1 MKRTVEITKNSFF
14 EIFSDAITLYELS
27 SSEQKDH
34 IKNTLAKSSLLSINY
49 ALEAAANSFL
59 SSIEIT
65 QKLKNQIDRF
75 STLDKFDFTL
85 QWHKETSLPRGV
97 IQTQIIRELID
108 QRNSLVHP
116 KIKSIIDD
124 IDTTQGDYRPA
135 YLHKSTSNSGSSKS
149 KLSNISL
156 DPEKYTD
163 EDAFIALKA
172 LVNFLNIYVND
183 WWGID
188 LETSAILL
196 MPSWNGSINAS
207 PILYEKNSL
216 ETILRHDHLL
226 EIKFL
231 GLHDILEQFA

>member
-27 SSEQKDH
+27 AAEQKPH
-34 IKNTLAKSSLLSINY
+34 IKNILAKSSLLSINY

-59 SSIEIT
+59 SSIEVT
-65 QKLKNQIDRF
+65 QKLKSQFDRF

-97 IQTQIIRELID
+97 IQTQIIKELID
-108 QRNSLVHP
+108 QRNALVHP
-116 KIKSIIDD
+116 KVTSIMDVIE
-124 IDTTQGDYRPA
+124 TTSGEDKLA
-135 YLHKSTSNSGSSKS
+135 YLHQSTSDPESPKS

-156 DPEKYTD
+156 VPERYTD
-163 EDAFIALKA
+163 KDALIALKA
-172 LVNFLNIYVND
+172 LVNFLNSYVND

-196 MPSWNGSINAS
+196 MPSWNGSIQAK
-207 PILYEKNSL
+207 PILYERNSL
-216 ETILRHDHLL
+216 ETVLRHDHHL

-231 GLHDILEQFA
+231 GLHGIFEQFA

>member
-27 SSEQKDH
+27 AAEQKEH
-34 IKNTLAKSSLLSINY
+34 IKTTLAKSSILSINY

-65 QKLKNQIDRF
+65 QKLKDQIDRL

-85 QWHKETSLPRGV
+85 QWHKEISLPRGV
-97 IQTQIIRELID
+97 IQTQIIKELID
-108 QRNSLVHP
+108 QRHALVHP
-116 KIKSIIDD
+116 KIKS
-124 IDTTQGDYRPA
+124 TTETIETKPSEGNPA
-135 YLHKSTSNSGSSKS
+135 YLHQSTGNPKLPKS

-156 DPEKYTD
+156 DPERYNDTD
-163 EDAFIALKA
+163 ALIALKA
-172 LVNFLNIYVND
+172 LVSFLNSYVND

-196 MPSWNGSINAS
+196 MPSWRGSIQAS
-207 PILYEKNSL
+207 SIMYERNSL
-216 ETILRHDHLL
+216 ETVLRHNDDL

-231 GLHDILEQFA
+231 GLYGILEQFA